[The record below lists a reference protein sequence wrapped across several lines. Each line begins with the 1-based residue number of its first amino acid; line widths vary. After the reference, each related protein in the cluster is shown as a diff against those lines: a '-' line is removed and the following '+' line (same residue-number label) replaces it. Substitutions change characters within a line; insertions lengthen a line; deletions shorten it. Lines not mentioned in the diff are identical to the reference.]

1 MMHEELALQWVISG
15 GAAREMAFLNSW
27 FFLELMVKSMA
38 EHLSLSNRL
47 YLPRKLRFSEAFI
60 QDLNALSQAIIN
72 EVIQRTSKDPR
83 QSQSISTSWAYF
95 LRDCFSL
102 MDRTFVMTLI
112 GEFNREIA
120 IKIGNSTELC
130 IVPTLMLIKLDFL
143 RIIASHE
150 HFVVLNLP
158 FGSSNLQSMSTS
170 HSGGSFHSAASAF
183 SSSSEGSAN
192 LSVSL
197 HHSSSQI
204 QPSSPGNSSV
214 SSS

>member
-1 MMHEELALQWVISG
+1 
-15 GAAREMAFLNSW
+15 
-27 FFLELMVKSMA
+27 
-38 EHLSLSNRL
+38 
-47 YLPRKLRFSEAFI
+47 
-60 QDLNALSQAIIN
+60 AIVN

-120 IKIGNSTELC
+120 IKIGNSTESC

-158 FGSSNLQSMSTS
+158 FGSSNLQGMSTS

-183 SSSSEGSAN
+183 LSSSEGSAN

-204 QPSSPGNSSV
+204 QPSSPGNSSI
-214 SSS
+214 SSSSQANESHSAIGSAELTAEFRSRHFLIGLALADLASVLDTSNTLLHSRLVHVTFLTCVIHHNLDCL